1 LHGLILASKSHFDHL
16 KFLQISGFSCKA
28 TLHLRDACTFQLW
41 RRRHCFKFMLS
52 AAANSGFTCWSI
64 INPTQRHMQQLA
76 DELNGPVKSAI
87 KASAYVVSNQIIF
100 ASFTGQVRT
109 GACGDEQQSINEVS
123 CHFSPELRPGSF
135 RRILSLAGYGCDQ
148 GDVTC
153 NISYHNR
160 ASALL
165 ALIPS
170 FTGDWAIDLS
180 VCFCWC
186 RCTLLEENAKFKG
199 TCTLDIR

>member
-1 LHGLILASKSHFDHL
+1 
-16 KFLQISGFSCKA
+16 
-28 TLHLRDACTFQLW
+28 
-41 RRRHCFKFMLS
+41 
-52 AAANSGFTCWSI
+52 
-64 INPTQRHMQQLA
+64 MQQLA

-123 CHFSPELRPGSF
+123 CHFSSELRPGSF

-199 TCTLDIR
+199 THTLGASPYKIGCQGAEIQFGFRVPMLPYEKSHILKCRNFLTKNNMYIFIIYVRSSNFTKNQYFL